1 MAQNVKLECLFGSI
15 LVQQMHLEIPG
26 YISTSTFI
34 TFLETISLTIHWSKT
49 YMNQSEKIYAVCF
62 LTDQEKVNIK
72 CDLVFPRTSC
82 IQSCNWLNDWLTAS
96 DDYLV
101 RFYQSNLKSLN
112 HSKSTHSNIFS
123 IDILF
128 VGRRCHTSK
137 ADEHGTGHCSR
148 APVHYR
154 YKICS

>member
-62 LTDQEKVNIK
+62 FNRSGESQHQVRLG
-72 CDLVFPRTSC
+72 FPAH
-82 IQSCNWLNDWLTAS
+82 QL
-96 DDYLV
+96 
-101 RFYQSNLKSLN
+101 
-112 HSKSTHSNIFS
+112 HSK
-123 IDILF
+123 L
-128 VGRRCHTSK
+128 
-137 ADEHGTGHCSR
+137 
-148 APVHYR
+148 
-154 YKICS
+154 